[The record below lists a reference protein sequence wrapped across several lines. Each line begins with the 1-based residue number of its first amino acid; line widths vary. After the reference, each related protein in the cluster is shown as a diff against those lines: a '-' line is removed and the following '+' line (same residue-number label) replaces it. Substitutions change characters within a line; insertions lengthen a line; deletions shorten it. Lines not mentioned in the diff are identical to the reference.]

1 MNENYGKTGETV
13 KIHSNRDGVRVTA
26 IMLTSSI
33 AASTPWRYP
42 VMAMKQT
49 LEITSAALRENN

>member
-13 KIHSNRDGVRVTA
+13 KIHSNRDGVRATA
-26 IMLTSSI
+26 IMLTFI
-33 AASTPWRYP
+33 AASTPWRSP

-49 LEITSAALRENN
+49 LQITSAALRVNI